1 MGMRFAAVLLSVLL
15 LPALVRA
22 DDFGPRGDVN
32 QVRSDAR
39 RLLAHR
45 VRLSGVDPAAV
56 KITDVVVVKD
66 QALLSWDS
74 GKQHGVMGLVRY
86 IDRWWDALDKTA
98 YSPHDQCWANTI
110 AFPLTGHDMFTSPP
124 EAGILTG
131 DGLSPALVAA
141 AAQHNSDVR
150 AAAPPM
156 APQKGGNHLVKAVCE
171 DDIYEIKPDL
181 RVKTAGG
188 TLHPE
193 RAAMNGYD
201 LSFAFARND
210 ATSGVKFTQIYGRAP
225 TPGEMLPNPPPPK
238 EWGGSTDVF
247 LFDLML
253 DGSKPVTF
261 APGTKV
267 DVWFPFVLD
276 DSLKYRISYYAAKKV
291 SPAIDGAIYD
301 NVLHF
306 ELPAFT
312 MAPGDTLMADVE
324 GWW

>member
-1 MGMRFAAVLLSVLL
+1 MGMRFAAALFTLLL
-15 LPALVRA
+15 LPALAQA
-22 DDFGPRGDVN
+22 DDSGPRGDVN

-45 VRLSGVDPAAV
+45 VRLSGVDPSTV

-86 IDRWWDALDKTA
+86 IDRWWDALDKLA
-98 YSPHDQCWANTI
+98 AGPRDPCWANTI
-110 AFPLTGHDMFTSPP
+110 AFPLTGHDMYTSPP
-124 EAGILTG
+124 DSTSLLAA
-131 DGLSPALVAA
+131 GLSAELVAA
-141 AAQHNSDVR
+141 AARYNGDVR
-150 AAAPPM
+150 SAPSPVLSR
-156 APQKGGNHLVKAVCE
+156 AKNGLVKPLCE

-181 RVKTAGG
+181 RVKSGGG

-193 RAAMNGYD
+193 RTTMYGYD
-201 LSFAFARND
+201 LSFNFARND
-210 ATSGVKFTQIYGRAP
+210 AAQGVKFTQIYGRAP

-238 EWGGSTDVF
+238 EWGGSTDIF

-261 APGTKV
+261 SPGTKV

-291 SPAIDGAIYD
+291 SPTISGSIYD

-312 MAPGDTLMADVE
+312 MAPADTLMADVE

>member
-1 MGMRFAAVLLSVLL
+1 MGMRFAAVLLLSLL
-15 LPALVRA
+15 LPALARA

-45 VRLSGVDPAAV
+45 VRVSGADPAAV

-74 GKQHGVMGLVRY
+74 GKEHGLMGLVRY
-86 IDRWWDALDKTA
+86 IDRWWDALDKVA
-98 YSPHDQCWANTI
+98 ASRRDPCWANTI
-110 AFPLTGHDMFTSPP
+110 AFPLSGHDIYTSPP
-124 EAGILTG
+124 DPATLTG
-131 DGLSPALVAA
+131 DGLSPQLVAA
-141 AAQHNSDVR
+141 AARNNADVR
-150 AAAPPM
+150 NAPP
-156 APQKGGNHLVKAVCE
+156 AVIRQKSNSLVKPVCE

-193 RAAMNGYD
+193 RTTMNGYD
-201 LSFAFARND
+201 LTFAYARND
-210 ATSGVKFTQIYGRAP
+210 AAQGVKFTQVYGRAP

-253 DGSKPVTF
+253 DASRPVTF
-261 APGTKV
+261 AAGTKV
-267 DVWFPFVLD
+267 DIWFPFVLD

-291 SPAIDGAIYD
+291 SPAINGTIYD